1 MLEATKPLCANIGF
15 VDFAKKAMDVNFYMN
30 MTCPKCPN
38 VTSIQ
43 DLVSFIFSVKSLS
56 FFFILLYKCSLC
68 YFTIYKM
75 YLMLFSDACHNK
87 ECPFLHI
94 DPESK
99 IRDCP
104 WYDRGFC
111 RHGPSCR
118 HRHVRRVLCMNYLS
132 GFCPKGGE
140 CSEAHP
146 KFELPPIGGL
156 DDPRG
161 LGKKIVITCHYCG
174 EPGHK
179 VSHCSK
185 VPPEVRDQHAQ
196 VHPQNIFVSF

>member
-1 MLEATKPLCANIGF
+1 MHKNITIKSVFLLLFQMPVTIKSVHFCTLIQKTKYSIFFRCISQKRMSINIF
-15 VDFAKKAMDVNFYMN
+15 FY
-30 MTCPKCPN
+30 
-38 VTSIQ
+38 
-43 DLVSFIFSVKSLS
+43 
-56 FFFILLYKCSLC
+56 Y
-68 YFTIYKM
+68 
-75 YLMLFSDACHNK
+75 FSDACHNK

-118 HRHVRRVLCMNYLS
+118 HRHVRRVLCLNFLA
-132 GFCPKGGE
+132 GFCPKGPD
-140 CSEAHP
+140 CADTHP
-146 KFELPPIGGL
+146 KFELPPIGGP

-161 LGKKIVITCHYCG
+161 MGKKIVITCHYCG

-179 VSHCSK
+179 VSHCAK
-185 VPPEVRDQHAQ
+185 VPPEVREQHAQ
-196 VHPQNIFVSF
+196 V